1 MPHYVCENCGFWQR
15 YFAPGPPDC
24 PVCRD
29 YRHPLPPAGWQFSS
43 PAEVARRLAVQWA
56 EVLPGTWQFWNEP
69 QVGIGSRGY
78 LIVDAKH
85 GNVAFEGAGYYDA
98 AALEFIRTLGGIR
111 YLSASHC
118 HVFGALWQLVAAFA
132 PEVVMQQDELPFC
145 QAFRVSWPYEDR
157 AELHCGAVLYHTG
170 RHTPG
175 HAVLHLPQRR
185 LLCCGD
191 ALKFKLDAAGYAT
204 HISTHRAYDAHI
216 PLSHGDVR
224 HYQSV
229 LLPLDFDGVLT
240 PWEPVASGGKAAAAQ
255 LFAAQ
260 LIGRPFADFYPLP
273 PSPMLQSQPEP
284 AAVALYKNALPAA
297 PVYEIPL
304 TSLDY
309 LGVPVWSL
317 AQWLPGGLSTG
328 TGYGATDAQARIGA
342 YGEITEETFVNLY
355 LTQMPRRRAS
365 YRQLQAEGVSCLD
378 PLRDRL
384 PVGTSYTPDTELV
397 WTQAR
402 TYPAGEGIWVPIET
416 AATWPGDWHGQEEH
430 EWLYTPITN
439 GMGAGESLE
448 RALSHGLL
456 ELLQRDGNAIGYR
469 ALDQGIRIEL
479 DDVQDPATR
488 ELLRHYD
495 AAGLE
500 IQVKL
505 ASTDFGIT
513 SLYVVGYE
521 RDLNRVPHA
530 LMLTGCGE
538 AAHPDREVALAKA
551 LREFASSRV
560 RKRFEH
566 GDLAWLEAVAPEYLA
581 NVRRDPPVLAN
592 QEPRAAAAMRQWLD
606 LSPAELFERVKNPI
620 FGVKRTVKFSE
631 LPTVPFNS
639 LAAPADLLRVVH
651 ERLAAAGLSIYY
663 VEFTDPAGPVRT
675 LKAVVPELEVETMTY
690 DRLGRRNLTKLLA
703 RQSPL
708 VGLGSPPPGAQRVP
722 LPASD
727 EAALGGPAWFKPQLA
742 RELVGELYALYRE
755 PERHVYYFSTP
766 ESAPA
771 APAHV

>member
-29 YRHPLPPAGWQFSS
+29 YRHPLPPTGWQFST
-43 PAEVARRLAVQWA
+43 PADVGGRLTVQWA
-56 EVLPGTWQFWNEP
+56 EVLPGIWQFWNEP

-78 LIVDAKH
+78 LIVDAEH
-85 GNVAFEGAGYYDA
+85 GNVAFEGAGYYNA
-98 AALEFIRTLGGIR
+98 AALNFIRSLGGIR

-118 HVFGALWQLVAAFA
+118 HVFGALWQLVEAFM

-145 QAFRVSWPYEDR
+145 QAFRMSWPYEDR
-157 AELHCGAVLYHTG
+157 AELHPGAVLYHTG

-191 ALKFKLDAAGYAT
+191 ALKFKLNEEGHAT

-240 PWEPVASGGKAAAAQ
+240 PWEPVARGGKAAAAQ

-260 LIGRPFADFYPLP
+260 LAGRPFADFLPLL
-273 PSPMLQSQPEP
+273 PSSMLQTQPEP

-317 AQWLPGGLSTG
+317 AQWLPSGMSTG

-365 YRQLQAEGVSCLD
+365 YRQLQAEGANCLD

-402 TYPAGEGIWVPIET
+402 TYPTNETIWVPIET

-430 EWLYTPITN
+430 KWLYTPITN

-456 ELLQRDGNAIGYR
+456 ELLQRDGNAISYR
-469 ALDQGIRIEL
+469 ALDQGVRIEL

-488 ELLRHYD
+488 ELLHQYD

-521 RDLNRVPHA
+521 RNLDRVPHA

-566 GDLAWLEAVAPEYLA
+566 GELTWLEAVAPEYLA

-606 LSPAELFERVKNPI
+606 LSPAELFERMKNSI

-651 ERLAAAGLSIYY
+651 ERLAAAELSIYY
-663 VEFTDPAGPVRT
+663 VEFTDPSGPVRT

-722 LPASD
+722 LPATD
-727 EAALGGPAWFKPQLA
+727 EAALGGPAWFKPELA

-755 PERHVYYFSTP
+755 PERHVYYFSDSEP
-766 ESAPA
+766 

>member
-43 PAEVARRLAVQWA
+43 PAEVAGRLAVQWA
-56 EVLPGTWQFWNEP
+56 EVLPGIWQFWNEP

-355 LTQMPRRRAS
+355 LTQMPRRCAS

-384 PVGTSYTPDTELV
+384 PVGTLYTPDTELV

-651 ERLAAAGLSIYY
+651 ERLAAAGLFIYY

>member
-29 YRHPLPPAGWQFSS
+29 YRHPLPPTGWQFST
-43 PAEVARRLAVQWA
+43 PADVGGRLTVQWA
-56 EVLPGTWQFWNEP
+56 EVLPGIWQFWNEP

-78 LIVDAKH
+78 LIVDAEH
-85 GNVAFEGAGYYDA
+85 GNVAFEGAGYYNA
-98 AALEFIRTLGGIR
+98 AALNFIRSLGGIR

-118 HVFGALWQLVAAFA
+118 HVFGALWQLVEAFM

-157 AELHCGAVLYHTG
+157 AELHPGAVLYHTG

-191 ALKFKLDAAGYAT
+191 ALKFKLNEEGHAT

-240 PWEPVASGGKAAAAQ
+240 PWEPVARGGKTAAAQ

-260 LIGRPFADFYPLP
+260 LAERPFADFLPLL
-273 PSPMLQSQPEP
+273 PSSMLQTQPEP

-317 AQWLPGGLSTG
+317 AQWLPSGMSTG

-365 YRQLQAEGVSCLD
+365 YRQLQAEGANCLD

-384 PVGTSYTPDTELV
+384 PVGTPYTPDTELV

-402 TYPAGEGIWVPIET
+402 TYPTNETIWVPIET

-430 EWLYTPITN
+430 KWLYTPITN

-456 ELLQRDGNAIGYR
+456 ELLQRDGNAISYR
-469 ALDQGIRIEL
+469 ALDQGVRIEL

-488 ELLRHYD
+488 ELLHQYD

-521 RDLNRVPHA
+521 RNLDRVPHA

-566 GDLAWLEAVAPEYLA
+566 GELTWLEAVAPEYLA

-606 LSPAELFERVKNPI
+606 LSPAELFERMKNSI

-651 ERLAAAGLSIYY
+651 ERLAAAELSIYY
-663 VEFTDPAGPVRT
+663 VEFTDPSGPVRT

-722 LPASD
+722 LPATD
-727 EAALGGPAWFKPQLA
+727 EAALGGPAWFKPELA

-755 PERHVYYFSTP
+755 PERHVYYFSDSEP
-766 ESAPA
+766 

>member
-29 YRHPLPPAGWQFSS
+29 YRHPLPPAGWQFSTL
-43 PAEVARRLAVQWA
+43 AEVGGRLTVRWA
-56 EVLPGTWQFWNEP
+56 EVLPGIWQFWNEP
-69 QVGIGSRGY
+69 SVGIGPRGY
-78 LIVDAKH
+78 LIVNAGH

-98 AALEFIRTLGGIR
+98 AALDFIRTLGGIR

-118 HVFGALWQLVAAFA
+118 HVFGALWQLVEAFA

-157 AELHCGAVLYHTG
+157 AELHPGAVLYHTG
-170 RHTPG
+170 RHTAG
-175 HAVLHLPQRR
+175 HAVLHLPERR

-191 ALKFKLDAAGYAT
+191 ALKFKLDGQGRAT

-224 HYQSV
+224 HYQAV

-255 LFAAQ
+255 LFTAQ
-260 LIGRPFADFYPLP
+260 LTGRPFADFLPLLSSTMTP
-273 PSPMLQSQPEP
+273 TQPEP
-284 AAVALYKNALPAA
+284 AAVVLYKNALPAA

-304 TSLDY
+304 TGLDY

-365 YRQLQAEGVSCLD
+365 YQQLQAEGVACLD

-384 PVGTSYTPDTELV
+384 PAGTSYTPDTELV

-402 TYPAGEGIWVPIET
+402 TYPAQDIIWVPIET
-416 AATWPGDWHGQEEH
+416 AATWPGDWHGQEQH

-456 ELLQRDGNAIGYR
+456 ELLQRDGNAISYR
-469 ALDQGIRIEL
+469 ALDQGVRIEL
-479 DDVQDPATR
+479 DEVQDPATR
-488 ELLRHYD
+488 ELLRDYD
-495 AAGLE
+495 VAGLE

-521 RDLNRVPHA
+521 RDLDRVPHA

-592 QEPRAAAAMRQWLD
+592 QESRATEAMRQWLA
-606 LSPAELFERVKNPI
+606 LSPAELFARVQDPM
-620 FGVKRTVKFSE
+620 FGVKRTVRFSE

-639 LAAPADLLRVVH
+639 LATPADLLRVVH
-651 ERLAAAGLSIYY
+651 ERLSAAGLAIHY
-663 VEFTDPAGPVRT
+663 VEFTDPTGPVRT
-675 LKAVVPELEVETMTY
+675 IKAVVPELEVETMTY
-690 DRLGRRNLTKLLA
+690 DRIGRRNLTKLLA

-708 VGLGSPPPGAQRVP
+708 VGLGTPPAGAQRVP
-722 LPASD
+722 LPAAD
-727 EAALGGPAWFKPQLA
+727 EAALGGPAWFNTQLA

-766 ESAPA
+766 DPAPT
-771 APAHV
+771 HV

>member
-24 PVCRD
+24 PVCCD
-29 YRHPLPPAGWQFSS
+29 YRHPLPPAGWQFST
-43 PAEVARRLAVQWA
+43 PAEVGARLTTQWA
-56 EVLPGTWQFWNEP
+56 EVLPGIWQFWNEP
-69 QVGIGSRGY
+69 TVGIGPRGY
-78 LIVDAKH
+78 LILDAEH

-98 AALEFIRTLGGIR
+98 AALEFIGTLGGIR

-118 HVFGALWQLVAAFA
+118 HVFGALWQLVEAFG

-157 AELHCGAVLYHTG
+157 AELHPGAVLYHTG

-175 HAVLHLPQRR
+175 HAVLHLPARQ

-191 ALKFKLDAAGYAT
+191 ALKFKLDGLGHPT

-216 PLSHGDVR
+216 PLSHGDAR
-224 HYQSV
+224 HYQRV

-260 LIGRPFADFYPLP
+260 LAGRPFADFLPLS
-273 PSPMLQSQPEP
+273 SPTMSPQSLPDP
-284 AAVALYKNALPAA
+284 VPVALYKSALPTE

-309 LGVPVWSL
+309 LSVPVWSL
-317 AQWLPGGLSTG
+317 AQWLPGGMSTG
-328 TGYGATDAQARIGA
+328 TGYGATDGLARVGA

-365 YRQLQAEGVSCLD
+365 YRQLQAEGVACLD

-384 PVGTSYTPDTELV
+384 PAGTAYTPDTELV
-397 WTQAR
+397 WTQAH
-402 TYPAGEGIWVPIET
+402 TYPANEIIWVPIET
-416 AATWPGDWHGQEEH
+416 AATWPGDWHGQDQH

-456 ELLQRDGNAIGYR
+456 ELLQRDGNAINYR
-469 ALDQGIRIEL
+469 ALDQGVRIEL

-488 ELLRHYD
+488 ELLRQYD
-495 AAGLE
+495 EAGLE

-521 RDLNRVPHA
+521 RDINRVPHP

-551 LREFASSRV
+551 LREYASSRV

-566 GDLAWLEAVAPEYLA
+566 GDMAWLETVAPGYLA
-581 NVRRDPPVLAN
+581 KVRHDPPVLAN
-592 QEPRAAAAMRQWLD
+592 QEPRAAEAMRQWLE
-606 LSPAELFERVKNPI
+606 LSPKELFGRLQNSV
-620 FGVKRTVKFSE
+620 FSVQRTVKFSE

-639 LAAPADLLRVVH
+639 IATPADLLRVVH

-663 VEFTDPAGPVRT
+663 VEFTNPASPVRT
-675 LKAVVPELEVETMTY
+675 LKAIVPELEVETMTY
-690 DRLGRRNLTKLLA
+690 DRIGRRNLTKLLA

-708 VGLGSPPPGAQRVP
+708 VGLGTPPPGAQRVP
-722 LPASD
+722 LPTAD
-727 EAALGGPAWFKPQLA
+727 EVTLGGPAWFNTQLA
-742 RELVGELYALYRE
+742 REQVGELYALYRE
-755 PERHVYYFSTP
+755 PERHVYYFSDS
-766 ESAPA
+766 EA
-771 APAHV
+771 APTHV

>member
-29 YRHPLPPAGWQFSS
+29 YRHPLPPTGWQFST
-43 PAEVARRLAVQWA
+43 PADVGGRLTVQWA
-56 EVLPGTWQFWNEP
+56 EVLPGIWQFWNEP
-69 QVGIGSRGY
+69 QVGIGPRGY
-78 LIVDAKH
+78 LIVDAEH
-85 GNVAFEGAGYYDA
+85 GNVTFEGAGYYNA
-98 AALEFIRTLGGIR
+98 AALNFIRSLGGIR

-118 HVFGALWQLVAAFA
+118 HVFGALWQLVEAFM

-157 AELHCGAVLYHTG
+157 AELHPGAVLYHTG

-191 ALKFKLDAAGYAT
+191 ALKFKLNEEGHAT

-240 PWEPVASGGKAAAAQ
+240 PWEPVARGGKAAAAQ

-260 LIGRPFADFYPLP
+260 LAGRPFADFLPLLP
-273 PSPMLQSQPEP
+273 YSMPQTQPEP

-317 AQWLPGGLSTG
+317 AQWLPSGMSTG

-365 YRQLQAEGVSCLD
+365 YRQLQAEGANCLD

-402 TYPAGEGIWVPIET
+402 TYPTNETIWVPIET

-430 EWLYTPITN
+430 KWLYTPITN

-456 ELLQRDGNAIGYR
+456 ELLQRDGNAISYR
-469 ALDQGIRIEL
+469 ALDQGVRIEL

-488 ELLRHYD
+488 ELLHQYD

-521 RDLNRVPHA
+521 RNLDRVPHA

-566 GDLAWLEAVAPEYLA
+566 GELTWLEAVAPEYLA

-606 LSPAELFERVKNPI
+606 LSPAELFERMKNSI

-663 VEFTDPAGPVRT
+663 VEFTDPSGPVRT

-722 LPASD
+722 LPAAD
-727 EAALGGPAWFKPQLA
+727 EAALGGPAWFKPELA

-755 PERHVYYFSTP
+755 PERHVYYFSDSEP
-766 ESAPA
+766 